1 MPRPACPARLNPA
14 TPTDL
19 LDVVADRLVSAHQSV
34 MGPALVRVRAVADQV
49 ELAVQPVPAGVHP
62 ADALLG
68 QVVPSR
74 WSAAGVIAGGT
85 AHRLEPADQ
94 HAVTLAVLVDRSG
107 HVAQRVIDL
116 DGVAVTFDEQPR
128 GRLVDLLLRSLGR
141 PTDPPEDDP
150 RRWWAAAWL
159 DAVVAHAA
167 RAPVSLTSVDDVL
180 LLHPLVE
187 RRPPSGAVEGSTEL
201 VTGALALSWSR
212 LRHLVAEEGPPV
224 GPAER
229 AAQAALPSFLGAH
242 LARWMDDGCLARWLI
257 GELPSVDEL
266 LAVADA
272 LLPAALAAPVR
283 ARVVASLASDG
294 EAPND
299 G

>member
-1 MPRPACPARLNPA
+1 MPRPACPARPSTT
-14 TPTDL
+14 TPPDL
-19 LDVVADRLVSAHQSV
+19 LDVVADRLASAHQSA
-34 MGPALVRVRAVADQV
+34 MSPALVRVRAIADQV

-68 QVVPSR
+68 QVVPAR
-74 WSAAGVIAGGT
+74 WSAAGIVAGGT
-85 AHRLEPADQ
+85 AHRLEPAHH

-107 HVAQRVIDL
+107 HVAQRVVDP

-141 PTDPPEDDP
+141 PTDPPEGDP
-150 RRWWAAAWL
+150 RQWWAAAWL

-167 RAPVSLTSVDDVL
+167 RAPASLTSIHDAL
-180 LLHPLVE
+180 LLHPLAE
-187 RRPPSGAVEGSTEL
+187 KRPPPEAADGSTEL
-201 VTGALALSWSR
+201 VSGALALSWST
-212 LRHLVAEEGPPV
+212 LRDLVAEERPPV
-224 GPAER
+224 GAAETTAR
-229 AAQAALPSFLGAH
+229 AALASFLGAR
-242 LARWMDDGCLARWLI
+242 LARWMDGGCMARWLI

-272 LLPAALAAPVR
+272 LLPAALASPVQ
-283 ARVVASLASDG
+283 AEVEASLTSDG
-294 EAPND
+294 EAPDD